1 MGGSKEFGAWQM
13 YFMELLERQESEMYD
28 NAEGD
33 APERMSNDDLITKVG
48 LLFDQADADGN
59 GFLDRKEFKAVFV
72 SLKEELGLSNKVIKQ
87 IMAEA
92 DENDDGVIEY
102 REFVPMAVDV
112 INIIEAKQDFKEN
125 QELDKMD
132 AVEDAKDFLLHGM
145 PRETLEEML
154 KSAFIKADK
163 DKSGYLDRKEFKQCL
178 KASGLGFTKKEINVM
193 MSEVDLDGD
202 GKITYDEFVPLC
214 FSMLADMMADKMKT
228 MTSETEEEIKGTLEE
243 VFLEAFVGDSVVNK
257 SEATALLRDA
267 DLGLTRVQIAAV
279 MSEVKIDKKDCLDY
293 HELTTVTAGVV
304 AALLNVERQ
313 RVLADQMSDLK
324 AQEDYGTVLGLT
336 QDQMASSLDAN
347 FRELDVEG
355 SGLLTIEQ
363 VAQVVLAT
371 LELSPPQ
378 FQAVMSLACPDDDGN
393 VWYDDVSEWSYHTLE
408 YIVSGQHAVLSPRGD
423 E

>member
-1 MGGSKEFGAWQM
+1 MASKHAQSFAIPEGTSGVLTELTKEVLRVSTYSEDINSAEDLHAFCYS
-13 YFMELLERQESEMYD
+13 YFMEQLERRESEAYD
-28 NAEGD
+28 GEGEV
-33 APERMSNDDLITKVG
+33 PERMSNDDLIVKVG
-48 LLFDQADADGN
+48 QLFDQADQDGN
-59 GFLDRKEFKAVFV
+59 GFLDRKEFKQVFV

-125 QELDKMD
+125 QEMDKMD

-145 PRETLEEML
+145 PRDTLEEML

-214 FSMLADMMADKMKT
+214 FSMLADMMADKMKA
-228 MTSETEEEIKGTLEE
+228 MTSETEEEIKSTLEE
-243 VFLEAFVGDSVVNK
+243 IFMGAFGEGPYVNK
-257 SEATALLRDA
+257 SEATALLREA

-279 MSEVKIDKKDCLDY
+279 MSEVNIDKKDTLDY
-293 HELTTVTAGVV
+293 HELTTVAAGVV

-336 QDQMASSLDAN
+336 QDQMSSSLDAN
-347 FRELDVEG
+347 FRELDVDG
-355 SGLLTIEQ
+355 AGLLTIDQ

-371 LELSPPQ
+371 LELSPRNSRP
-378 FQAVMSLACPDDDGN
+378 S
-393 VWYDDVSEWSYHTLE
+393 
-408 YIVSGQHAVLSPRGD
+408 
-423 E
+423 

>member
-1 MGGSKEFGAWQM
+1 
-13 YFMELLERQESEMYD
+13 
-28 NAEGD
+28 
-33 APERMSNDDLITKVG
+33 
-48 LLFDQADADGN
+48 
-59 GFLDRKEFKAVFV
+59 
-72 SLKEELGLSNKVIKQ
+72 
-87 IMAEA
+87 
-92 DENDDGVIEY
+92 
-102 REFVPMAVDV
+102 
-112 INIIEAKQDFKEN
+112 
-125 QELDKMD
+125 
-132 AVEDAKDFLLHGM
+132 
-145 PRETLEEML
+145 
-154 KSAFIKADK
+154 
-163 DKSGYLDRKEFKQCL
+163 
-178 KASGLGFTKKEINVM
+178 M

-243 VFLEAFVGDSVVNK
+243 VFLEAFGGDSVVNK

-324 AQEDYGTVLGLT
+324 AQENYGTVLGLT

-363 VAQVVLAT
+363 VAQVVLTT